1 VQEHTSTAERAGTAP
16 PEQGSFVAVL
26 RVPAE
31 ADEVSRARIEA
42 RRLARRAG
50 FTPSRCAD
58 VALAVGEVC
67 ANVVVHAY
75 RERARGTFVLEITG
89 RPGSLD
95 VRVVDDGCG
104 LSPRTDSPGA
114 GYGLPL
120 VAAIASGLELR
131 APRSG
136 GTDVRMAFSA

>member
-1 VQEHTSTAERAGTAP
+1 VQEQAFTDGSAEAAVPGQGTFAT
-16 PEQGSFVAVL
+16 VL
-26 RVPAE
+26 RLPAE
-31 ADEVSRARIEA
+31 ADEVGRARTEA
-42 RRLARRAG
+42 RQLAQRAG
-50 FTPSRCAD
+50 FTASRCAD

-75 RERARGTFVLEITG
+75 RDRTPGAFVLEIAG

-95 VRVVDDGCG
+95 VRVVDQGCG
-104 LSPRTDSPGA
+104 LSPRSDSPGA

-120 VAAIASGLELR
+120 VAAIASALELR
-131 APRSG
+131 APRAG